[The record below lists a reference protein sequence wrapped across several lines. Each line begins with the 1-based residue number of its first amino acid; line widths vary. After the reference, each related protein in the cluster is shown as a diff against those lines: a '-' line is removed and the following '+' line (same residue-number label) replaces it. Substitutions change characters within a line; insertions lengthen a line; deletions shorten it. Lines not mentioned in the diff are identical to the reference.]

1 MAIVITNGEYY
12 VKRCTYS
19 GERMNKTKI
28 FHEPN
33 FITMSTWHK
42 RNC

>member
-19 GERMNKTKI
+19 GERMNKTKNLSEAK
-28 FHEPN
+28 F
-33 FITMSTWHK
+33 SV
-42 RNC
+42 